1 MILGLTARRSSTSS
15 PKLREGRRQ
24 EVGEEHVGRLDEAEQ
39 QVAAFGRRDVEA
51 DAPLPAVVHLHRL
64 VHAARADLQDP
75 LAREAA
81 VAVAGDG
88 VLDLDHVGT
97 PVGEQRAAR
106 GDEDELRELDD
117 ANAVEDRHR
126 RRGGTHGL
134 ATAEVLDL
142 LEGADAVDAALA
154 ADAALLVAARRRVRA
169 GVATVHA
176 ETAPARMRSATAT
189 ASARFPPK
197 T

>member
-1 MILGLTARRSSTSS
+1 M
-15 PKLREGRRQ
+15 LRFP
-24 EVGEEHVGRLDEAEQ
+24 RLCISIDW
-39 QVAAFGRRDVEA
+39 FT
-51 DAPLPAVVHLHRL
+51 PP
-64 VHAARADLQDP
+64 RADLQDP

-134 ATAEVLDL
+134 ATERCL
-142 LEGADAVDAALA
+142 
-154 ADAALLVAARRRVRA
+154 
-169 GVATVHA
+169 TCWK
-176 ETAPARMRSATAT
+176 ARMPSTPRS
-189 ASARFPPK
+189 RPMPLCLWPPDDAYAPV
-197 T
+197 